1 MPGKS
6 TLKFINSLKQ
16 KKIRQQHRLFI
27 IEGEKT
33 VGELL
38 GSSLGIHSIYAT
50 KEWLEEHEG
59 TLAGKETGRLVA
71 VSQSSEARPDQGA
84 FRLPG
89 GNFDA
94 TGKFPVF
101 RINEQELKRISSLNT
116 PNKVLAVV
124 HTPSPE
130 LIPES
135 LAGSLTIVLDNI
147 QDPGNLGTLIRS
159 ADWFGVEN
167 IILSE
172 NSAEVTSPKVV
183 QATMGSILRVRTFY
197 TDLPSFL
204 ESPQISQLPVFGA
217 FTDAPDIYSVPLEEH
232 GLIVLGNESRG
243 ISAQVKKLVNRKF
256 SIPPFPGKGKF
267 PESLNMAVAGS
278 IILSEFR
285 RRSRRSP
292 SP

>member
-1 MPGKS
+1 MPGKN
-6 TLKFINSLKQ
+6 TIKFINSLQQ
-16 KKIRQQHRLFI
+16 KKIRQQQRLFI

-38 GSSLGIHSIYAT
+38 GSSLAIHSIYAT
-50 KEWLEEHEG
+50 GEWLEEYQG
-59 TLAGKETGRLVA
+59 NLPGKETGLPVVQDR
-71 VSQSSEARPDQGA
+71 SEGGTEQGA
-84 FRLPG
+84 FKLPG
-89 GNFDA
+89 DNFHATGNF
-94 TGKFPVF
+94 PVY
-101 RINEQELKRISSLNT
+101 RVNEQELKRISSLNT

-130 LIPES
+130 LDPES
-135 LAGSLTIVLDNI
+135 LTGSLTIVLDNI

-217 FTDAPDIYSVPLEEH
+217 FTDAPDIYSVPLEER

-243 ISAQVKKLVNRKF
+243 ISRQVEKLVTQRF
-256 SIPPFPGKGKF
+256 SIPSFRGKGRL

-285 RRSRRSP
+285 RRSRR
-292 SP
+292 